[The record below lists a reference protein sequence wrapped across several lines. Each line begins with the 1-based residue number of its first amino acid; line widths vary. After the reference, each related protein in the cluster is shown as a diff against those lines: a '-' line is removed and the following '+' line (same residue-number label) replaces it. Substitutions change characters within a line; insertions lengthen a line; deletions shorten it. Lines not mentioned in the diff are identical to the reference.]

1 MARLELC
8 LLPPSNKV
16 PLQYSPM
23 SDVEGMMMWGRIYSH
38 DILIQIRQK
47 RKHQRKSKRAV
58 MFIPCCSLNNMIE
71 LIKLFNDCN
80 QPLLP

>member
-23 SDVEGMMMWGRIYSH
+23 SDVEGMMMWGRIYNN
-38 DILIQIRQK
+38 DILFQIRQK

-58 MFIPCCSLNNMIE
+58 MFIPCCCLNNLIE
-71 LIKLFNDCN
+71 LINLCNGCN
-80 QPLLP
+80 QQLLL

>member
-23 SDVEGMMMWGRIYSH
+23 SDVEGMMMWGRIYRH
-38 DILIQIRQK
+38 DILFQIRQK
-47 RKHQRKSKRAV
+47 RKHKKNQR
-58 MFIPCCSLNNMIE
+58 E
-71 LIKLFNDCN
+71 L
-80 QPLLP
+80 